1 MIVKK
6 FVAEFSAEIS
16 VFSSPEPRK
25 MSVWMLLSLCGPR
38 ASAKD
43 TGPMLFKMSQNPVG
57 PLGQNKCTKSCV
69 EIFYINLHLV
79 KNL

>member
-1 MIVKK
+1 MVVKI
-6 FVAEFSAEIS
+6 FVAEFSAGIS

-25 MSVWMLLSLCGPR
+25 MSVWMLLPLCGPR

-43 TGPMLFKMSQNPVG
+43 TGPMLFKISQNPVG
-57 PLGQNKCTKSCV
+57 TLCQNKCTKSWV

-79 KNL
+79 KKL